1 MNNKYYKILSIINL
15 ISCLL
20 SVLLIFLLEISTIN
34 SKGEF
39 IIFSSINLN
48 DVINYFILF
57 QLMFILIITIL
68 TLFFKINLTKLFLKL
83 STIISLILPIIFLL
97 TINNDYIL
105 TFWFNNIANNIK
117 FISIILTIACMG
129 IFILALI
136 LFAMGKLKA
145 DIFQIFQALG
155 CNVFLILI
163 CYIFNFY
170 GSYTTFSSVK
180 IFKIMLLFWS
190 IYLIISVAALFISHK
205 FQIKNKN

>member
-57 QLMFILIITIL
+57 QLMFILIITVL

-117 FISIILTIACMG
+117 FISIILTIVCIG

-170 GSYTTFSSVK
+170 GLYTTLSSVK